1 MRWLAGVD
9 GCKAG
14 WIAAVAP
21 AEGRDA
27 AAIRV
32 LPRFSDLFA
41 GEIVP
46 DIVAV
51 DMPIGLPDRVT
62 GSGRGPEQAVR
73 ALLGDRQSSVFAIP
87 ARCAVEADDYEQ
99 ACALALAH
107 SEPPRKVSK
116 QGFNLFPKIREIDT
130 VLRAELAMCKRVF
143 EIHPELAFR
152 TMKGE
157 PLTYPKK
164 IKGVVNPPGMAERR
178 ALLQEAGLP
187 LEAVS
192 ARPPRGAAAD
202 DLLDALAALVVARHI
217 AAGRGKPFPD
227 PPGRD
232 SHGLPIAIWTFVSQ
246 TVSRRIEP

>member
-1 MRWLAGVD
+1 MDDIARNLEEPLGDLDMYIGGEWVESRSGARDDVINPATGKAIGTVPAGTRED
-9 GCKAG
+9 AQRA
-14 WIAAVAP
+14 IAAAAEAEDTLRWMTP
-21 AEGRDA
+21 AER
-27 AAIRV
+27 
-32 LPRFSDLFA
+32 S
-41 GEIVP
+41 
-46 DIVAV
+46 
-51 DMPIGLPDRVT
+51 
-62 GSGRGPEQAVR
+62 
-73 ALLGDRQSSVFAIP
+73 
-87 ARCAVEADDYEQ
+87 
-99 ACALALAH
+99 
-107 SEPPRKVSK
+107 
-116 QGFNLFPKIREIDT
+116 
-130 VLRAELAMCKRVF
+130 AMCKRVF

-178 ALLQEAGLP
+178 ALLQEACLP

-202 DLLDALAALVVARHI
+202 DLLDTLAALVVARHI

-227 PPGRD
+227 PQGRD

>member
-1 MRWLAGVD
+1 MAWLAGVD

-14 WIAAVAP
+14 WIAAMASADGRAAP
-21 AEGRDA
+21 L
-27 AAIRV
+27 IRV
-32 LPRFSDLFA
+32 MPRFADLFA

-46 DIVAV
+46 EIVAV
-51 DMPIGLPDRVT
+51 DMPIGLPDRVK

-87 ARCAVEADDYEQ
+87 ARCAVEAGDYEQ

-116 QGFNLFPKIREIDT
+116 QGFHLFPKIREIDAL
-130 VLRAELAMCKRVF
+130 LRAEPSMREHVF
-143 EIHPELAFR
+143 EVHPELAFR

-157 PLTYPKK
+157 PLTHPKK
-164 IKGVVNPPGMAERR
+164 FKGVVNPLGMAERQGLLR
-178 ALLQEAGLP
+178 AAGIAP
-187 LEAVS
+187 EAVS
-192 ARPPRGAAAD
+192 ARLPRGAAGD

-217 AAGRGKPFPD
+217 AAGRGKPFPN

-232 SHGLPIAIWTFVSQ
+232 SHGLPIAIWTFASA
-246 TVSRRIEP
+246 TPPHRIEP